1 MSLAAAQAN
10 GSRRRRRISETR
22 RLISLPLPAQ
32 LVGELVYVVGL
43 DLDAVPL
50 QQLAAGA
57 DRLHQGR
64 PRPAAPDPCG
74 QLTGDRL
81 PGAFLHLLMD
91 SGVGEQHDPA
101 LESGDEEEDAGPVP
115 GTE

>member
-1 MSLAAAQAN
+1 MRFAVSLTRPVSGGTSLAAAQAN
-10 GSRRRRRISETR
+10 GSRRSRTKPRTR

-32 LVGELVYVVGL
+32 LVGELVRVVDL

-64 PRPAAPDPCG
+64 PRPAAPDPRG
-74 QLTGDRL
+74 QLAGDRL

-101 LESGDEEEDAGPVP
+101 LE
-115 GTE
+115 